1 MGQKSHIWPLE
12 VTIKGIWNLDGNHFG
27 CINCPYDLISGNLSY
42 CRGFSGLSGDILRPN
57 TGLYCTYK
65 EVKNEVFSKVLI
77 ASFWPLL
84 TQFGMIFDQIGHV
97 WSTFREMYV
106 K

>member
-1 MGQKSHIWPLE
+1 M
-12 VTIKGIWNLDGNHFG
+12 
-27 CINCPYDLISGNLSY
+27 
-42 CRGFSGLSGDILRPN
+42 SGDILRPN